1 MKYFVADFKIVCEA
15 EQLQVAR
22 ELLSAAA
29 CEAGF
34 EAFEDSDEG
43 LQGYVQRPMYDKE
56 ALDASIADYMPDG
69 VSVSYEVEEVPD
81 QDWNQ
86 GWEDEGFEPIGV
98 NENLVIYD
106 AKHTD
111 REMFAGDD
119 GVMRIFIEA
128 RNAFGTGTHQTT
140 RMILRRLLGMDV
152 HGKSV
157 LDCGCGT
164 GILGITASRLGADP
178 VLGYDID
185 EWSADNAQHN
195 AALNGVENMDVLLGD
210 ASVLDNVED
219 RFDIATSC
227 HPADAYL
234 AGHLTQQAQM
244 FGFPYSGKDIDIKNP
259 LSDGQTLNV
268 ADSECRVLH
277 IPGHTKGHS
286 AFYFPNHDL
295 VFSGDALFHLSIGR
309 TDFPGGDYSSLIESI
324 ENKLLTLPRQ
334 TIVLPGHGEK
344 TSIGF
349 EQTNNPYL

>member
-1 MKYFVADFKIVCEA
+1 MKYFVANFKIECEA
-15 EQLQVAR
+15 ELMQPAR

-34 EAFEDSDEG
+34 EAFEDTDDG
-43 LQGYVQRPMYDKE
+43 LLGYVQRPMYDKD
-56 ALDASIADYMPDG
+56 ALDAAIADYMPKG
-69 VSVSYEVEEVPD
+69 AAVSYAVEEVPD
-81 QDWNQ
+81 QNWNQ

-98 NENLVIYD
+98 SDNLVIYD

-140 RMILRRLLGMDV
+140 RMILRRLLAMDV

-164 GILGITASRLGADP
+164 GILGITASRLGANP

-195 AALNGVENMDVLLGD
+195 AALNGVENMSVMLGD

-219 RFDIATSC
+219 RFDIVIANINRNILIADM
-227 HPADAYL
+227 PAFRAHMKE
-234 AGHLTQQAQM
+234 GAQLILS
-244 FGFPYSGKDIDIKNP
+244 GFYEADVPMIEAAAKEHG
-259 LSDGQTLNV
+259 LSLCDVVTDEEW
-268 ADSECRVLH
+268 AC
-277 IPGHTKGHS
+277 
-286 AFYFPNHDL
+286 
-295 VFSGDALFHLSIGR
+295 ALF
-309 TDFPGGDYSSLIESI
+309 
-324 ENKLLTLPRQ
+324 K
-334 TIVLPGHGEK
+334 
-344 TSIGF
+344 
-349 EQTNNPYL
+349 